1 MPVDKPTQ
9 ALLEQIAIAVRV
21 LDFSSLDKA
30 AATALHA
37 ALADQLE
44 YHNHRYYVLDD
55 PSIDDAEY
63 DRLFQAL
70 LQLELGAPELGS
82 AESPSRRVGAKP
94 LGSFDSATHK
104 IPMLSLDNVFSADA
118 LRDFDKRLRARLAT
132 RSRPESSAASSDAP
146 IVKASTGQLPLDYI
160 CEPKLDG
167 VALSLSYENGILVQA
182 ATRGDGRVGENITD
196 NARTIASVPLR
207 LRGNDFPAQL
217 EVRGEVV
224 MPITE
229 FNQFN
234 QNALAAGEKV
244 FVNPRNA
251 AAGSLRQLD
260 SRITAKRPLQLF
272 AYSIGHHAEGAIDA
286 THFETLQALKRWGFK
301 VNEHVHR
308 AATIDECI
316 EYCEHLAQLRSSLDY
331 AIDGIV
337 FKINDFSLQSE
348 LGFVARAP
356 RWAIAFKFP
365 AEEASTTLV
374 DIDWQ
379 VGRTGAITPV
389 AKLEPIFVGGVTVSN
404 ATLHNAD
411 EIERLDVRV
420 GDRVV
425 IRRAGDVIPQVARVD
440 LSARPSSSQQA
451 SGKPRIP
458 SQCPVCHSTV
468 ERLDGEAV
476 LRCTGGLVCRAQ
488 LKQSIVHF
496 SSRKALDI
504 DGLGD
509 KLIEQLVDTQLIANV
524 ADLYLLSQD
533 QIASLERMADKS
545 ARNLIE
551 SLERSKATELGRFL
565 YALGIREVGETT
577 ASNLANHFG
586 TLAAIESASL
596 DALLEVSD
604 VGEIV
609 AAHVVAFFANAENTQ
624 LIERLVQQGI
634 GWPVIVVDSESS
646 KDLPLHGQTWVVTG
660 KLINMTRDEA
670 KADLRALGAKVAGS
684 VSSKT
689 NCVVAGPGAGSK
701 LDKAQ
706 ALDVEVIDEQEF
718 LARRADWLDG

>member
-9 ALLEQIAIAVRV
+9 ALLDQVASAVTV
-21 LDFSSLDKA
+21 LDLGSLSKA
-30 AATALHA
+30 TATALHA
-37 ALADQLE
+37 ALAGQLD

-70 LQLELGAPELGS
+70 LQLESAVPALGS

-94 LGSFDSATHK
+94 LGSFESATHK
-104 IPMLSLDNVFSADA
+104 IPMLSLDNAFSAEA
-118 LRDFDKRLRARLAT
+118 LRDFDRRLRARLALH
-132 RSRPESSAASSDAP
+132 SRPGESSRLSDGPMVQASA
-146 IVKASTGQLPLDYI
+146 GQFPLDYI

-167 VALSLSYENGILVQA
+167 VALSLVYENGVLVQA

-207 LRGNDFPAQL
+207 LRGEDFPAQL

-229 FNQFN
+229 FNKFN
-234 QNALAAGEKV
+234 QHARAAGEKV

-272 AYSIGHHAEGAIDA
+272 AYSIGYHAEGAIDA

-308 AATIDECI
+308 APTIDRCI
-316 EYCEHLAQLRSSLDY
+316 EYCEHLAQIRSSLNY

-356 RWAIAFKFP
+356 RWAIAYKFP

-404 ATLHNAD
+404 ATLHNTD
-411 EIERLDVRV
+411 EIKRLDVRV
-420 GDRVV
+420 GDRVI

-440 LSARPSSSQQA
+440 LSARPASSHQG

-458 SQCPVCHSTV
+458 SQCPVCHSPV
-468 ERLDGEAV
+468 ERLEGEAV
-476 LRCTGGLVCRAQ
+476 LRCTGGLVCLAQ

-524 ADLYLLSQD
+524 ADLYLLSKE
-533 QIASLERMADKS
+533 QIASLDRMADKS

-551 SLERSKATELGRFL
+551 ALEQSKATKLGRFL

-586 TLAAIESASL
+586 TLEAIESASL
-596 DALLEVSD
+596 EALLEVSD

-609 AAHVVAFFANAENTQ
+609 ANHVVAFFANAENTK
-624 LIERLVQQGI
+624 LIERLIQQGI
-634 GWPVIVVDSESS
+634 CWPSIAVDSQSK

-689 NCVVAGPGAGSK
+689 SCVVAGPGAGSK

-706 ALDVEVIDEQEF
+706 SLEVEVIDEQEF
-718 LARRADWLDG
+718 LARRAHWVDG